1 MMFLR
6 IWPASVGPAM
16 GLYMELPG
24 LVVPAFRRGLLNRF
38 CSGSS
43 VTQERSEPP
52 GGEPSSG
59 SLLWWAYAH
68 TARRSRSVTCA
79 QDGFELT
86 SECSENLGD

>member
-38 CSGSS
+38 CPGSS
-43 VTQERSEPP
+43 TIQERLELP

-59 SLLWWAYAH
+59 SLLWWVYAH

-79 QDGFELT
+79 QEGFELPSIS
-86 SECSENLGD
+86 SEILGD